1 MFVFSTLWDL
11 INPPVAGIKG
21 EVKVTGTNVPIVG
34 ATISIQKEGEVA
46 LDILT
51 DEEGS
56 YSHQVGAGK
65 YTIKV
70 SANGYVSQSK
80 EVDMKA
86 DGYKTFDFVM
96 VAV

>member
-1 MFVFSTLWDL
+1 M
-11 INPPVAGIKG
+11 KG

-34 ATISIQKEGEVA
+34 ATVSIQKEGEVT

-65 YTIKV
+65 YTITV
-70 SANGYVSQSK
+70 NAIGYVSQSK
-80 EVDMKA
+80 EVEMKA

-96 VAV
+96 VHI